1 MFYRIGNNITIAA
14 GSMLLTNMSDKVIFA
29 GFSEK
34 NVKSKELKMKKVLIV
49 ITTAF
54 TPTGGLTTVMM
65 NYYRVLPHNTYQ
77 MDFCS
82 SNVAQKVLLDE
93 LHQNGSYYFQLP
105 KRENIIRY
113 FISLRQLCRQYDV
126 VHINANSATAS
137 LELLAAKQAG
147 VRNRIVH
154 NHTSKTLHPILNF
167 LLLPFYR
174 TLYTT
179 AIACSK
185 EAGEWLYHTDFKIL
199 KNAIDTKRFFFDK
212 NMRSRI
218 RKQYGISE
226 KEVVIGHVGKF
237 YEPKNHSFLID
248 IFAEYHLLNPSSML
262 LLVGDGILRKIIE
275 ERCER
280 LKISNVVIMPGL
292 KPNAQDFLQ
301 AMDIFLF
308 PSLYEGMPLSVVE
321 AQSSGL
327 PCFVSDAVTDSV
339 CIGEDVFRLPLGKGK
354 RYWAKKMNRF
364 SLSDRSHRA
373 GRNKEL
379 IKVAGYDIHSE
390 GKVLL
395 EFYNK

>member
-1 MFYRIGNNITIAA
+1 
-14 GSMLLTNMSDKVIFA
+14 
-29 GFSEK
+29 
-34 NVKSKELKMKKVLIV
+34 MKKILVIV
-49 ITTAF
+49 TTAF

-65 NYYRVLPHNTYQ
+65 NYYRVLPHDTYQ
-77 MDFCS
+77 IDFCS
-82 SNVAQKVLLDE
+82 SNVAQKILFEE
-93 LHQNGSYYFQLP
+93 LHQNGSCYYQLP
-105 KRENIIRY
+105 LRKSIIHY
-113 FISLRQLCRQYDV
+113 FISLMKLCRQYDI

-137 LELLAAKQAG
+137 LELLAAKLAG
-147 VRNRIVH
+147 VKNRIIH

-199 KNAIDTKRFFFDK
+199 KNAIDTKRFSFDK

-248 IFAEYHLLNPSSML
+248 IFAEYHLLNPSSKL
-262 LLVGDGILRKIIE
+262 LLVGDGVLRKIIE
-275 ERCER
+275 EKCER

-321 AQSSGL
+321 AQCSGL
-327 PCFVSDAVTDSV
+327 PCFVSDAITDSV

-354 RYWAKKMNRF
+354 EYWAKKMNRF

-379 IKVAGYDIHSE
+379 IKVAGYDIYSE

>member
-1 MFYRIGNNITIAA
+1 MRNNITIAA
-14 GSMLLTNMSDKVIFA
+14 GSMLLTNVSDKVIFA
-29 GFSEK
+29 RFSEK

-77 MDFCS
+77 IDFCS
-82 SNVAQKVLLDE
+82 SSVAQKVLLDE

-154 NHTSKTLHPILNF
+154 NHTSRTLHPILNF
-167 LLLPFYR
+167 FLLPFYR
-174 TLYTT
+174 KLYTS

-185 EAGEWLYHTDFKIL
+185 EAGEWLYHSNFKIL
-199 KNAIDTKRFFFDK
+199 KNAIDIKRYFF
-212 NMRSRI
+212 NEGIRNCL
-218 RKQYGISE
+218 RKQYGIDDTDL
-226 KEVVIGHVGKF
+226 VIGHVGKF
-237 YEPKNHSFLID
+237 YEPKNHSFLLD
-248 IFAEYHLLNPSSML
+248 VFADYHLLNPASKL
-262 LLVGDGILRKIIE
+262 LLVGDGVLRKEIE
-275 ERCER
+275 EKCNR
-280 LKISNVVIMPGL
+280 LNISNVVILTGL
-292 KPNAQDFLQ
+292 KSNAQDFLQ
-301 AMDIFLF
+301 VMDLFLF

-321 AQSSGL
+321 AQCSGL
-327 PCFVSDAVTDSV
+327 PCFVSDVITDAV
-339 CIGEDVFRLPLGKGK
+339 CIGKDIFRLPLEKGK
-354 RYWAKKMNRF
+354 DFWANCLKQFPVGDRF
-364 SLSDRSHRA
+364 HRA
-373 GRNKEL
+373 QQNKNLIEL
-379 IKVAGYDIHSE
+379 AGYDIYNE
-390 GKVLL
+390 GQRLI